1 MDMPAAEAFTVTP
14 TVRRE
19 HIERGGIEPSEN
31 SGGVNMFSTL
41 ERAQRWAQRIV
52 AEDRF
57 CSSPNGTADIWR
69 VDVTGLAIE
78 RIDDD
83 SGLPDRA
90 CDDSVES
97 SRLTLLETR

>member
-1 MDMPAAEAFTVTP
+1 MDMSSAEAFTVTP

-19 HIERGGIEPSEN
+19 HIEHHGIGPTPN
-31 SGGVNMFSTL
+31 TDVNLFSTL

-57 CSSPNGTADIWR
+57 FSSPNGTADIWH
-69 VDVTGLAIE
+69 VDVTGLAIK
-78 RIDDD
+78 RSNDR
-83 SGLPDRA
+83 SSFPDRWFDA
-90 CDDSVES
+90 SVEA